1 MIVNTDLSAFKL
13 SAMLYLVLNCLQ
25 IRINVYKTPRGRSS
39 ANVPAPEA
47 VTHVPELLVQAA
59 GREAE
64 FALS

>member
-1 MIVNTDLSAFKL
+1 
-13 SAMLYLVLNCLQ
+13 MLYLVLNCLQ